1 MKTFLFSVALGCAVG
16 VLILLFAYFVEAM
29 VPKIL
34 DFLEE
39 QEDDDDA

>member
-16 VLILLFAYFVEAM
+16 VLILIFAYFVEGL

-34 DFLEE
+34 DALEE
-39 QEDDDDA
+39 QEEDDDA